1 MEKIELNI
9 VKTPLDPHG
18 RECSAESCYAPR
30 CELGK

>member
-18 RECSAESCYAPR
+18 GECSGG
-30 CELGK
+30 ELLCSPL